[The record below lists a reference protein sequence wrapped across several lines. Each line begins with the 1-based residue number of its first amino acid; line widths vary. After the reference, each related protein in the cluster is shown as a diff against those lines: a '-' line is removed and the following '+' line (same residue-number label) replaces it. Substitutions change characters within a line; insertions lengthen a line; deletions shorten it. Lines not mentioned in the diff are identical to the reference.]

1 MYLLGSVLENIYS
14 VTAIQWALLFLTV
27 SYFTWRNIKAP
38 FLQYSN
44 LPQVAP
50 HWFLGNKSFGGE
62 SLMDNMLNHYHALGD
77 NRFGLY
83 WDGRRPT
90 LFLKDIDLIKKVQIG
105 DFDHF
110 TDFGFNHP
118 EYLEKVGNV
127 FGIADM
133 QGEHWKKM
141 KKMVTP
147 SFSVPR
153 LKKTVPSMNIAA
165 EKLVDYLKTVEKKEF
180 VNAVEFTRKFYMTTI
195 ASVAFGLDIDCYGE
209 KESKFETMGKNLIAV
224 WRFLIVEL
232 FPSLAILLKIKI
244 INPKSELFFSNLC
257 KRLVRD
263 RKSRKIE
270 VRDVLGNLMNVAEE
284 NPDMT
289 EEMMYKTCVQFFTD
303 GYDTA
308 SQALSVLMYHLA
320 RNPDIQERVHEEIDA
335 IFDEKNEG
343 DHIDERDLSNMPYLD
358 QVLSEG
364 LRVGAVPFT
373 ARYCT
378 KPWRI
383 PDDTFVV
390 PKDMKVFIPIA
401 GLHYDEK
408 FWEEPYKFDPERFSP
423 ENKGKITG
431 AVYQPFGFGA
441 RACLGQNL
449 MKIETKI
456 MLTQLLRNFSLT
468 PFGPSPERMVW
479 DVDAIIGSNNV
490 NIKVSSRL

>member
-1 MYLLGSVLENIYS
+1 MPLLGSLLESVYSISSLQWVLLIVIISFFFWKNI
-14 VTAIQWALLFLTV
+14 
-27 SYFTWRNIKAP
+27 RAP
-38 FLQYSN
+38 FQQYSN

-50 HWFLGNKSFGGE
+50 HWFLGNKHFGGE
-62 SLMDNMLNHYHALGD
+62 SWKDNMMNHWHALRGH
-77 NRFGLY
+77 RYGLY
-83 WDGRRPT
+83 WDGRRPAI
-90 LFLKDIDLIKKVQIG
+90 FLKDVDLLKKVQVA

-110 TDFGFNHP
+110 TDLGFNHP

-133 QGEHWKKM
+133 QGDHWKKM

-165 EKLVDYLKTVEKKEF
+165 EKLVDYLKTVEQNSF
-180 VNAVEFTRKFYMTTI
+180 INACDFTKKFYMTTI

-209 KESKFETMGKNLIAV
+209 KESKFETMGKNLLAL
-224 WRFLIVEL
+224 WRFVVVEL
-232 FPSLAILLKIKI
+232 FPSLSILLKIGV
-244 INPKSELFFSNLC
+244 INPEAESFFSNLC

-263 RKSRKIE
+263 RKSRNLE
-270 VRDVLGNLMNVAEE
+270 VRDVLGNLMHVAEE

-320 RNPDIQERVHEEIDA
+320 RNTDIQEKVQEEIDA

-343 DHIDERDLSNMPYLD
+343 DHIDERDISKMHYLD

-383 PDDTFVV
+383 PDDGFVI
-390 PKDMKVFIPIA
+390 PKDMKILIPIVA
-401 GLHYDEK
+401 LHYDEK
-408 FWEEPYKFDPERFSP
+408 HWEDPYSFKPERFSP
-423 ENKGKITG
+423 ENKGKIHG
-431 AVYQPFGFGA
+431 SVYQPFGFGP

-449 MKIETKI
+449 FKMETKI

-468 PFGPSPERMVW
+468 SYGPSPEKMVW
-479 DVDAIIGSNNV
+479 EADALIGSNNV
-490 NIKVSSRL
+490 NIKVFSRL